1 MSMIKNP
8 LCVCLI
14 TFTHHFTVFDY
25 NQLQQIQEEGEG
37 EGGIYLPPGE
47 QTRKIYEK
55 KEFFFPGV
63 YFRVYVWEG
72 GAMGT
77 GEASKKFKA

>member
-37 EGGIYLPPGE
+37 EGEGEGGIYLSPGE

-55 KEFFFPGV
+55 KEFFSRSLF
-63 YFRVYVWEG
+63 
-72 GAMGT
+72 
-77 GEASKKFKA
+77 

>member
-55 KEFFFPGV
+55 KEFFFPEFILEYICV
-63 YFRVYVWEG
+63 EG

-77 GEASKKFKA
+77 GEASKKFKP